1 MCYVLAIKDRHNG
14 NLLLDRQGRLMHI
27 DASPNPTPNP
37 DPNPDPDPDPN
48 PYPDPDQVTS
58 YVEGEKSIFLSAP
71 MTRVHCANLAEKRPS
86 VQKADKVF
94 AWVAGGGAQVR
105 IRVG

>member
-1 MCYVLAIKDRHNG
+1 M
-14 NLLLDRQGRLMHI
+14 
-27 DASPNPTPNP
+27 
-37 DPNPDPDPDPN
+37 
-48 PYPDPDQVTS
+48 TS

-94 AWVAGGGAQVR
+94 AWVAGGGAQVKVGV
-105 IRVG
+105 RVS

>member
-1 MCYVLAIKDRHNG
+1 M
-14 NLLLDRQGRLMHI
+14 
-27 DASPNPTPNP
+27 T
-37 DPNPDPDPDPN
+37 
-48 PYPDPDQVTS
+48 T

-94 AWVAGGGAQVR
+94 AWVAGGGAQVKV
-105 IRVG
+105 RVG